1 MIFLSLAR
9 LITIILSII
18 SITMVIPVGVALYY
32 GEFHVISGFAIPGII
47 CIFFAILF
55 FFITRKKNF
64 HLSSRAGFGA
74 VALSWIFAS
83 LLGAMP
89 FFITGYSPSFAD
101 AFFESAS
108 GFTTTGATIFSDV
121 ESLPRSINL
130 WRSQMHWL
138 GGMGIVALTVALLP
152 LLGVGGFQL
161 IKAETTGPE
170 KGKITPKITVT
181 AKILWFI
188 YLGFTILQ
196 TVLLLFAG
204 MDFVDALS
212 HSFATLGTGGFS
224 TRNASISSYNSAL
237 IDWICT
243 IFMFLGGVNFSL
255 YYHLIVRHGSEIK
268 DNTELKAYIIIFLIA
283 SLGITVCVIPQ
294 YGSFVNALRHG
305 AFQVA
310 SIMTTTGFYTADYTQ
325 WPQFAQII
333 IFALMLIGGCSGS
346 TAGGVKVIRWV
357 ILGKQMGN
365 EMRRMIHPHGIFS
378 IQINKRVGRK
388 DIVYNVAAFMFLYS
402 VLVLITTL
410 VASLNNIDLLSS
422 LTASLALVGNIGP
435 GFGAVGPVQNF
446 GFFNDVSKYWFSF
459 VMIAGRLELYTMLI
473 FFMPSFWKK

>member
-446 GFFNDVSKYWFSF
+446 VFFNDVSKYWFSF

>member
-1 MIFLSLAR
+1 VIFLSLAR

-422 LTASLALVGNIGP
+422 LTASLTLVGNIGP

>member
-243 IFMFLGGVNFSL
+243 IFMFLSGVNFSL

>member
-243 IFMFLGGVNFSL
+243 IFMFLSGVNFSL

-378 IQINKRVGRK
+378 IQINKRAGRK
-388 DIVYNVAAFMFLYS
+388 DIVYNVAAFLFLYV
-402 VLVLITTL
+402 VLVVITAF
-410 VASLNNIDLLSS
+410 VASLNHIDVLSS
-422 LTASLALVGNIGP
+422 FTASLALVGNIGP